1 MENSVKEKLSEHVE
15 SIFKQYVSPG
25 LHICDI
31 ATGGGKS
38 YTIGKLTCEY
48 YPDFYDRIIILCV
61 QNKLVESMN
70 REIDRFINSS
80 DSRIKPIHKLVVL
93 NNKEVLLEAI
103 ASGSLPKL
111 LDEMC
116 RDISEQERAN
126 KNARINDLRYSYNWV
141 KKVAEGLVD
150 LVKTYNDN
158 NQNDYIQ
165 QQIEEGEANLRKAVR
180 SFFELF
186 KKHYEQTN
194 QGKISMAS
202 LKKKFPSLAK
212 VYPQVE
218 FNEKRVLL
226 MTVHKAM
233 YGIDP
238 ILSDKIKMSDLPKK
252 DKRTLIL
259 FDESDQAAIAM
270 RDTIIDQSI
279 DNGGGQKR
287 YANGYNGYLQYKTL
301 LESPEHIS
309 NEYYGD
315 ALESCICKSR
325 SFIEKNW
332 EKTFDGIKPYKSIFL
347 DGDEDVEEYRRGVF
361 FSGPAVRLNIAKS
374 NDQTNSFVCYRKGE
388 RHFRLVHSKD
398 AVASLKERYD
408 IVCPLDDFLSLIS
421 SNIRVL
427 KSQFSKVIGE
437 ALGNSRERFNAEIK
451 NIAHN
456 TASKVN
462 YFGYP
467 TLEREIHT
475 FFSRFETAS
484 EYQFEQQQYEFMT
497 NRKNQIETKDEK
509 PLKLPD
515 YSVYSQGVQLFQ
527 EEIDEKD
534 NQHRV
539 RLSCREISITP
550 EKIILDLTR
559 FDNSTVVFCSAT
571 ASSMSVV
578 SNFDIKYLQQ
588 ILGEKFHTLS
598 EKDRIR
604 FDDLNQ
610 RAYPSEHQIEI
621 VPLKHFEFEEKR
633 ENHLEL
639 PQKYREMFSKEAQQE
654 GLDELWFRNTL
665 RLLKRADKN
674 LKDVCYQLYRLF
686 QFIEAY
692 HWFIYQEDIHSM
704 IFFQNRTGDK
714 DKNQI
719 QVLSSLIDGSYVSMP
734 SKMNDNIPDDWENE
748 HIRITREW
756 EIVENDILKEL
767 GGNKDVKIMLVS
779 AYNSFKAGT
788 NMQYNIPE
796 GLDFVSGDNWEIDRS
811 KLKKDWDAI
820 YLQSPTAYLMM
831 NEDDTETSY
840 EKSIYNAML
849 VLMMLCERGCLSKF
863 DVAQWLYKALSNLF
877 YFSEKTEL
885 GIADD
890 KAAWA
895 RNIIEQ
901 AVGRLCRTRNKP
913 NTTYILYDES
923 MESYFD
929 VPNMNKSM
937 TKEFKS
943 LSEYIIHNKNDEKN
957 ANGLSEEVRRCHD
970 ANEAQRMLDMV
981 RRQALKFTPHDSWDG
996 DEYDEEEDL
1005 TDIPYNV
1012 QRSQRMI
1019 QSYKH
1024 TIIKKPVI
1032 SGWEELEDED
1042 KYLTFIHKC
1051 YGEWKRDDMN
1061 EFICAYDQ
1069 NKRICPIGK
1078 GKQYPSSI
1086 SPSLVRLDVLMKND
1100 VIRRHFEKHG
1110 FATNWKQGGMI
1121 LHPQILATDYTGEI
1135 GEEAFKA
1142 LLLHYTNCTEN
1153 KIRHLE
1159 GIDYE
1164 LADFVVCKPDGD
1176 YKIAFDVKNMN
1187 PNADHSD
1194 RERDIPTSKKR
1205 EVKRKRLGCEL
1216 ITVNILKIDMA
1227 AMDDI
1232 REIGGLIDENG
1243 VVIPSAIERLRKL
1256 VDEN

>member
-1 MENSVKEKLSEHVE
+1 MEESIKEKLSEHVE

-61 QNKLVESMN
+61 QNKLVEGMN
-70 REIDRFINSS
+70 REIDRFVFSPY
-80 DSRIKPIHKLVVL
+80 SRIKPKDKLVVL

-103 ASGSLPKL
+103 DKGYLSDL
-111 LDEMC
+111 LDEMW
-116 RDISEQERAN
+116 RDVCDQEKSN
-126 KNARINDLRYSYNWV
+126 KNIRINDLRYSYNWV

-194 QGKISMAS
+194 QGRISMAS

-309 NEYYGD
+309 NAYYGD

-451 NIAHN
+451 SIANN
-456 TASKVN
+456 TASKGN

-467 TLEREIHT
+467 SLEREIHT

-654 GLDELWFRNTL
+654 GLDDLWFRNTL

-767 GGNKDVKIMLVS
+767 GSNKDAKIMLVS

-849 VLMMLCERGCLSKF
+849 VLMMLCERGCLSRY
-863 DVAQWLYKALSNLF
+863 DVSQWLYKALSNKLL
-877 YFSEKTEL
+877 FSEKQEP
-885 GIADD
+885 GAADD

-895 RNIIEQ
+895 QNIIEQ

-913 NTTYILYDES
+913 QTTYILFDES
-923 MESYFD
+923 MMPYFEL
-929 VPNMNKSM
+929 PNLDKSM
-937 TKEFKS
+937 TKEFRAFV
-943 LSEYIIHNKNDEKN
+943 EYIMQNR
-957 ANGLSEEVRRCHD
+957 ANEVVDSSSQEVRICHD

-1051 YGEWKRDDMN
+1051 YGEWKRDDKN

-1194 RERDIPTSKKR
+1194 RERDLPTSKKR
-1205 EVKRKRLGCEL
+1205 EMKRKRLGCEL
-1216 ITVNILKIDMA
+1216 ITVNILKIDMT